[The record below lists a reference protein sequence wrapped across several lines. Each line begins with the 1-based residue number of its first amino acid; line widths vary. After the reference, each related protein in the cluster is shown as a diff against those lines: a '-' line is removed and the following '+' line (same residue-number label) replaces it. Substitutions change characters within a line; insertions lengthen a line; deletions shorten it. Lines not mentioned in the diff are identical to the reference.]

1 MAGPAAVKAKKR
13 SIRDVM
19 NGLGRPRVRIMLAL
33 GFASG
38 LPFMLTAATLGYWL
52 RDYGTSLKAIGFI
65 SWVGLAYS
73 FKFLWAP
80 IVDRVTPPGLGW
92 LGRRRSWA
100 LLTQLVLGAG
110 LIGMA
115 IIGPQGGLGALG
127 AAALVVAFASATQ
140 DIAIDAL
147 RIEAAEDDEE
157 LGLFTGAFQLGYRLA
172 VLASDALILIVAQH
186 FGWPLSYGLMAAL
199 MLIGVTATLL
209 QKEPAA
215 AEKAMTK
222 QRPLWTPRG
231 LGDAIVG
238 PFVSFFKTYGL
249 MALVMLFMITLYRL
263 PEFLMGPMATPFY
276 HDLGLSKDFVG
287 GIRLTTGLAG
297 TLCGIAGGGLLAA
310 GLGHMRGLMVGAVLQ
325 GAAIASFSIL
335 AFTGGDPRLFA
346 AVMFFDNFGVGAAG
360 VLLVTYM
367 SSLTSIGYTA
377 TQYALLSSTYTW
389 VGKTLKGFSGATVEG
404 LQASHG
410 LMGAYAIFFIGCGLF
425 GLPALLLCLLL
436 QRLRPAEAVATA
448 PDPAPA
454 E

>member
-1 MAGPAAVKAKKR
+1 MATATNKKR
-13 SIRDVM
+13 GIREVM
-19 NGLGRPRVRIMLAL
+19 SGLSRPRVRVMLAL

-80 IVDRVTPPGLGW
+80 VVDRVTPPGLGW

-100 LLTQLVLGAG
+100 LLTQIVLCGGLVA
-110 LIGMA
+110 MA
-115 IIGPQGGLGALG
+115 VIGPQGGLAALG

-140 DIAIDAL
+140 DIALDAL

-172 VLASDALILIVAQH
+172 VLASDALILIAAQH
-186 FGWPLSYGLMAAL
+186 FGWPLSYGLMAVL

-215 AEKAMTK
+215 AEQVLSH
-222 QRPLWTPRG
+222 QRPLWSPRG
-231 LGDAIVG
+231 LVDAVVG

-249 MALVMLFMITLYRL
+249 MAVVMLLMITLYRL

-310 GLGHMRGLMVGAVLQ
+310 GLGHVRGLMVGAVLQ
-325 GAAIASFSIL
+325 GAAIASFSLL
-335 AFTGGDPRLFA
+335 AIAGGDPRLFA

-389 VGKTLKGFSGATVEG
+389 VGKTLKGFSGAAVES
-404 LQASHG
+404 LQAAHG
-410 LMGAYAIFFIGCGLF
+410 AMGGYALFFVGCGLF
-425 GLPALLLCLLL
+425 GLPALLLCFLLA
-436 QRLRPAEAVATA
+436 RMGAGVGFRSE
-448 PDPAPA
+448 PAPA